1 MSSSVAS
8 WIFDHLTDRL
18 QYLGLN
24 GVLSHVICTNTHA
37 PQGTVLAPFLFSLY
51 TADCRNTDESCP
63 SMKFADDTEP
73 VGKISNDNDADLK
86 LCELV

>member
-51 TADCRNTDESCP
+51 TANCRNTDESCP